1 MLTAIDL
8 ETNSLNSTWDHK
20 TTVHCAAFST
30 RDGKQIKTWLVVGHD
45 EVGEELRR
53 LKKEGVIPI
62 CHNALFDLGTIRTH
76 YNITFE
82 DWHDTMLLA
91 YSLKPSSIGLGL
103 NDLAKKHLGEEKL
116 DSPSFTKYTPKM
128 GKYCKQDAT
137 LALKLFYR
145 LGKQLKQD
153 VVAWEFYRN
162 VDLPY
167 QQVLMDM
174 QLGST
179 LDVEALEHLD
189 RVYTRYLEWLRK
201 KVYSY
206 HYYWQDKSTE
216 TKITQQHV
224 EYLPSQGQYYKTGY
238 SKVKGEQVWWQTKLA
253 LWNPNSTDQN
263 VKLLQQF
270 GVPKRLFKVTETGKL
285 SVDKTTLPDM
295 VRFHPI
301 AALMNAA
308 NLAEHKYTGFI
319 KPLLTKRAGS
329 LIYGDF
335 NQCRTSTRRL
345 SSSNPNLQNIPRRSK
360 SGKRFRQVFIAPPGY
375 DVIVG
380 DLDRIELVVL
390 SFYLEEYGY
399 STYMADAVRAG
410 DDLHTINRDMWG
422 LPPTEAGRDIA
433 KTVIFALIY
442 GAGDEKLASSSGISK
457 QEMSEVRRAIYSA
470 TKLDK
475 FRDSLVKRV
484 IRNHGVFHDLMGAK
498 YVVREVLSA
507 KSDVLA
513 EGTRKVGNY
522 IIQGS
527 AGSIFKELQNRAYD
541 DYSKQPKFSLVR
553 QTVAVHDEAMYICPT
568 EHTES
573 LVKLLNSNFNSTDIL
588 VTDNGAIPIRCSFN
602 SGTSWAEAK

>member
-263 VKLLQQF
+263 VW
-270 GVPKRLFKVTETGKL
+270 
-285 SVDKTTLPDM
+285 S
-295 VRFHPI
+295 
-301 AALMNAA
+301 
-308 NLAEHKYTGFI
+308 
-319 KPLLTKRAGS
+319 
-329 LIYGDF
+329 
-335 NQCRTSTRRL
+335 
-345 SSSNPNLQNIPRRSK
+345 
-360 SGKRFRQVFIAPPGY
+360 
-375 DVIVG
+375 
-380 DLDRIELVVL
+380 
-390 SFYLEEYGY
+390 
-399 STYMADAVRAG
+399 
-410 DDLHTINRDMWG
+410 
-422 LPPTEAGRDIA
+422 
-433 KTVIFALIY
+433 
-442 GAGDEKLASSSGISK
+442 
-457 QEMSEVRRAIYSA
+457 
-470 TKLDK
+470 
-475 FRDSLVKRV
+475 
-484 IRNHGVFHDLMGAK
+484 
-498 YVVREVLSA
+498 
-507 KSDVLA
+507 
-513 EGTRKVGNY
+513 
-522 IIQGS
+522 
-527 AGSIFKELQNRAYD
+527 
-541 DYSKQPKFSLVR
+541 
-553 QTVAVHDEAMYICPT
+553 
-568 EHTES
+568 
-573 LVKLLNSNFNSTDIL
+573 
-588 VTDNGAIPIRCSFN
+588 
-602 SGTSWAEAK
+602 